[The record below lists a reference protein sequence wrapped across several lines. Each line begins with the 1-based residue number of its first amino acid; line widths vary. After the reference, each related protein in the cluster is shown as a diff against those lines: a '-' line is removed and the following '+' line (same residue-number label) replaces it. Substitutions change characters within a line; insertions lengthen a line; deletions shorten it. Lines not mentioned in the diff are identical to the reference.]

1 MCCVLISTFKRS
13 PGAKA
18 SNTLGF
24 SGPLWVQLLV
34 PLLLQV
40 GTKAV
45 AMDTKVTL
53 AATTGHAVDK

>member
-1 MCCVLISTFKRS
+1 M
-13 PGAKA
+13 
-18 SNTLGF
+18 
-24 SGPLWVQLLV
+24 

-45 AMDTKVTL
+45 ATDTKVTL